1 MAKRKKRCGQCSK
14 NNLFRPKRT
23 WGECKQSF
31 ARRTRDAKT
40 RKQRELER
48 IRKEEDERRIR
59 TKKVFDK
66 KTGTFYEETV
76 PKVAWDH
83 VANGFLGRQQDAAR
97 AKERK
102 IKQAQEKAFDDVTR
116 TQGTNFRVT
125 NATTVRL
132 NADKAPFEDRMAQ
145 ARRSLAEHPHQNI
158 EMHHCISHTAMA
170 DGMGCLTLSLRVL
183 VTVLQYF
190 DRTSPSGSSARAGWT
205 CSRRGARA
213 GRSRAAR

>member
-40 RKQRELER
+40 RKARELER

-145 ARRSLAEHPHQNI
+145 ARRSLAEHPGTF
-158 EMHHCISHTAMA
+158 ECTAACHTQLWHMA
-170 DGMGCLTLSLRVL
+170 CGYLTV
-183 VTVLQYF
+183 
-190 DRTSPSGSSARAGWT
+190 A
-205 CSRRGARA
+205 
-213 GRSRAAR
+213 